1 MAKTGAYWEKKETR
15 DEEDEIPVGNSKLFL
30 NRQIHRDFR
39 VNELFR
45 KKAEKIET
53 VDAEEEE
60 EFDEYGLPV
69 EKKKNEEE
77 VVEEEEKKP
86 EPKVEETAK
95 KKVYTLCTCII
106 LLSIK

>member
-45 KKAEKIET
+45 KKAEKIEN

-60 EFDEYGLPV
+60 EFDEYGLPI
-69 EKKKNEEE
+69 EKKKNEE

-86 EPKVEETAK
+86 EPKVEETTK
-95 KKVYTLCTCII
+95 KKVYTLCII
-106 LLSIK
+106 LLFTK